1 MYCGISLADP
11 VTRTQCFHF
20 RELGFNPWSGNQD
33 STCHVVRPEKK
44 KSTMTQSRRSCELP
58 QSQS

>member
-20 RELGFNPWSGNQD
+20 RGLGFNPWSGNQD
-33 STCHVVRPEKK
+33 STCHVVRPGKK
-44 KSTMTQSRRSCELP
+44 KKYYDTE
-58 QSQS
+58 